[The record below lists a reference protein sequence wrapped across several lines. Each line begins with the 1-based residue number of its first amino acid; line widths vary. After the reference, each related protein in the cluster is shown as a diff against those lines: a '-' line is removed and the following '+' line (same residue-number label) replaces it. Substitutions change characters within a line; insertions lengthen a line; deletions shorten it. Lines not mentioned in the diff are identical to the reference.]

1 MVIQKTDQT
10 MQAVQNENLQKSAGK
25 RNRRAQNTQNTKK
38 NVDGRFLIAGSSKEQ
53 IEKKRKLA
61 QKQAMKLVKDA
72 FSGDQ
77 ATKQNIEDLK
87 AQKAEKVAE
96 YQEKM
101 QQIGNISAEKDKLR
115 ETYGISKDSQEQKD
129 LELLEKY
136 QNNKLGF
143 FSDDFSKEEIDRL
156 KELANEP
163 RTEYQKQVLS
173 LNGKKAALQS
183 DADLMQ
189 QQIMVLTQN
198 QSDAKVDQLKSQDML
213 KAGDAAEEIQKAA
226 SDEIV
231 GMVIADAKEKLD
243 KELEEKKEEAEK
255 KTEEKE
261 EQDRPLVAG
270 CTRALAD
277 MVKDTQAAKEL
288 TFDDFDYG
296 LTRLSYADNVEIV
309 ESYLPADQIQSLS
322 DAKDLLTK
330 EQDQQQIYEVQQGD
344 TLSEIAINCDIPLDK
359 IIELNDSLED
369 ENSMIRVGEELVVTS
384 PEPALSIDRQE
395 EVYYEEDYEADIQYV
410 YNDDWYTTDTQI
422 LQQPSAGH
430 RKVAALKSYHNKKE
444 TETEILK
451 EEVTVAAVPKII
463 EKGTKIPPTYI
474 KPISGG
480 RLSSQFGRRKAPTKG
495 ASTYHKG
502 VDWAT
507 PVGTKVVASSAG
519 TVARAGW
526 GSGYGYV
533 VYINHADGRQTRYG
547 HLSKV
552 LVHVGDQVSQGQK
565 IALSGNTGRSTGAH
579 LHFEILIG
587 GAQVNPLQYL
597 N

>member
-1 MVIQKTDQT
+1 MKITKYYRHVKTT
-10 MQAVQNENLQKSAGK
+10 YWKTA
-25 RNRRAQNTQNTKK
+25 
-38 NVDGRFLIAGSSKEQ
+38 FLIALAGLFLLPSYTK
-53 IEKKRKLA
+53 IEKTGNNVYEITLNGE
-61 QKQAMKLVKDA
+61 QVGTVSDTKDA
-72 FSGDQ
+72 DSLLWQARKEIAKEEDVLFLADAELSVTGREAYFAQFTGEDEIIANMKEVLTASQISTIRPAFTIKINQLMINLSSVQEVSEALQAALDQ
-77 ATKQNIEDLK
+77 
-87 AQKAEKVAE
+87 
-96 YQEKM
+96 YQEGKQFVAQLGPDQTRELNM
-101 QQIGNISAEKDKLR
+101 LTVEAKSA
-115 ETYGISKDSQEQKD
+115 
-129 LELLEKY
+129 
-136 QNNKLGF
+136 
-143 FSDDFSKEEIDRL
+143 
-156 KELANEP
+156 
-163 RTEYQKQVLS
+163 
-173 LNGKKAALQS
+173 
-183 DADLMQ
+183 
-189 QQIMVLTQN
+189 
-198 QSDAKVDQLKSQDML
+198 
-213 KAGDAAEEIQKAA
+213 
-226 SDEIV
+226 
-231 GMVIADAKEKLD
+231 
-243 KELEEKKEEAEK
+243 EEKKE
-255 KTEEKE
+255 EEKE

-552 LVHVGDQVSQGQK
+552 LVRVGDQVSQGQK

>member
-156 KELANEP
+156 KKLANEP

-255 KTEEKE
+255 KAEEKE
-261 EQDRPLVAG
+261 EQDERIE
-270 CTRALAD
+270 
-277 MVKDTQAAKEL
+277 KAKEERKEDREMIEGDL
-288 TFDDFDYG
+288 DAEK
-296 LTRLSYADNVEIV
+296 LQADASFQKQSVTQSEETTQRINQIMKKNHLINEDLKGIEI
-309 ESYLPADQIQSLS
+309 D
-322 DAKDLLTK
+322 
-330 EQDQQQIYEVQQGD
+330 
-344 TLSEIAINCDIPLDK
+344 
-359 IIELNDSLED
+359 
-369 ENSMIRVGEELVVTS
+369 
-384 PEPALSIDRQE
+384 
-395 EVYYEEDYEADIQYV
+395 
-410 YNDDWYTTDTQI
+410 
-422 LQQPSAGH
+422 
-430 RKVAALKSYHNKKE
+430 
-444 TETEILK
+444 
-451 EEVTVAAVPKII
+451 
-463 EKGTKIPPTYI
+463 
-474 KPISGG
+474 
-480 RLSSQFGRRKAPTKG
+480 
-495 ASTYHKG
+495 
-502 VDWAT
+502 
-507 PVGTKVVASSAG
+507 
-519 TVARAGW
+519 
-526 GSGYGYV
+526 
-533 VYINHADGRQTRYG
+533 
-547 HLSKV
+547 
-552 LVHVGDQVSQGQK
+552 
-565 IALSGNTGRSTGAH
+565 
-579 LHFEILIG
+579 
-587 GAQVNPLQYL
+587 VNF
-597 N
+597 

>member
-1 MVIQKTDQT
+1 

-25 RNRRAQNTQNTKK
+25 RNRRAQNTQNMKK

-213 KAGDAAEEIQKAA
+213 KAGDAAEEIRKAA

-243 KELEEKKEEAEK
+243 KELEEKKAEAEK
-255 KTEEKE
+255 KAEEKE
-261 EQDRPLVAG
+261 EQDERI
-270 CTRALAD
+270 
-277 MVKDTQAAKEL
+277 KKAKEERKEDREMIEGDL
-288 TFDDFDYG
+288 DAEK
-296 LTRLSYADNVEIV
+296 LQADASFQKQSVTQSEETTQRINQIMKKNHLINEDLKGIEI
-309 ESYLPADQIQSLS
+309 D
-322 DAKDLLTK
+322 
-330 EQDQQQIYEVQQGD
+330 
-344 TLSEIAINCDIPLDK
+344 
-359 IIELNDSLED
+359 
-369 ENSMIRVGEELVVTS
+369 
-384 PEPALSIDRQE
+384 
-395 EVYYEEDYEADIQYV
+395 
-410 YNDDWYTTDTQI
+410 
-422 LQQPSAGH
+422 
-430 RKVAALKSYHNKKE
+430 
-444 TETEILK
+444 
-451 EEVTVAAVPKII
+451 
-463 EKGTKIPPTYI
+463 
-474 KPISGG
+474 
-480 RLSSQFGRRKAPTKG
+480 
-495 ASTYHKG
+495 
-502 VDWAT
+502 
-507 PVGTKVVASSAG
+507 
-519 TVARAGW
+519 
-526 GSGYGYV
+526 
-533 VYINHADGRQTRYG
+533 
-547 HLSKV
+547 
-552 LVHVGDQVSQGQK
+552 
-565 IALSGNTGRSTGAH
+565 
-579 LHFEILIG
+579 
-587 GAQVNPLQYL
+587 VNF
-597 N
+597 

>member
-87 AQKAEKVAE
+87 AQKAETVAE

-101 QQIGNISAEKDKLR
+101 QQIGNISAEKDKL
-115 ETYGISKDSQEQKD
+115 QEQKD

-136 QNNKLGF
+136 QNNKLGI

-261 EQDRPLVAG
+261 EQDERIE
-270 CTRALAD
+270 
-277 MVKDTQAAKEL
+277 KAKEERKEDREMIEGDL
-288 TFDDFDYG
+288 DAEK
-296 LTRLSYADNVEIV
+296 LQADASLQKQSVTQSEETTQRINQIMKKNHLINEDLKGIEI
-309 ESYLPADQIQSLS
+309 D
-322 DAKDLLTK
+322 
-330 EQDQQQIYEVQQGD
+330 
-344 TLSEIAINCDIPLDK
+344 
-359 IIELNDSLED
+359 
-369 ENSMIRVGEELVVTS
+369 
-384 PEPALSIDRQE
+384 
-395 EVYYEEDYEADIQYV
+395 
-410 YNDDWYTTDTQI
+410 
-422 LQQPSAGH
+422 
-430 RKVAALKSYHNKKE
+430 
-444 TETEILK
+444 
-451 EEVTVAAVPKII
+451 
-463 EKGTKIPPTYI
+463 
-474 KPISGG
+474 
-480 RLSSQFGRRKAPTKG
+480 
-495 ASTYHKG
+495 
-502 VDWAT
+502 
-507 PVGTKVVASSAG
+507 
-519 TVARAGW
+519 
-526 GSGYGYV
+526 
-533 VYINHADGRQTRYG
+533 
-547 HLSKV
+547 
-552 LVHVGDQVSQGQK
+552 
-565 IALSGNTGRSTGAH
+565 
-579 LHFEILIG
+579 
-587 GAQVNPLQYL
+587 VNF
-597 N
+597 

>member
-25 RNRRAQNTQNTKK
+25 RNRRAQNTQNMKK

-213 KAGDAAEEIQKAA
+213 KAGDAAEEIRKAA

-243 KELEEKKEEAEK
+243 KELEEKKAEAEK
-255 KTEEKE
+255 KAEEKE
-261 EQDRPLVAG
+261 EQDERI
-270 CTRALAD
+270 
-277 MVKDTQAAKEL
+277 KKAKEERKEDREMIEGDL
-288 TFDDFDYG
+288 DAEK
-296 LTRLSYADNVEIV
+296 LQADASFQKQSVTQSEETTQRINQIMKKNHLINEDLKGIEI
-309 ESYLPADQIQSLS
+309 D
-322 DAKDLLTK
+322 
-330 EQDQQQIYEVQQGD
+330 
-344 TLSEIAINCDIPLDK
+344 
-359 IIELNDSLED
+359 
-369 ENSMIRVGEELVVTS
+369 
-384 PEPALSIDRQE
+384 
-395 EVYYEEDYEADIQYV
+395 
-410 YNDDWYTTDTQI
+410 
-422 LQQPSAGH
+422 
-430 RKVAALKSYHNKKE
+430 
-444 TETEILK
+444 
-451 EEVTVAAVPKII
+451 
-463 EKGTKIPPTYI
+463 
-474 KPISGG
+474 
-480 RLSSQFGRRKAPTKG
+480 
-495 ASTYHKG
+495 
-502 VDWAT
+502 
-507 PVGTKVVASSAG
+507 
-519 TVARAGW
+519 
-526 GSGYGYV
+526 
-533 VYINHADGRQTRYG
+533 
-547 HLSKV
+547 
-552 LVHVGDQVSQGQK
+552 
-565 IALSGNTGRSTGAH
+565 
-579 LHFEILIG
+579 
-587 GAQVNPLQYL
+587 VNF
-597 N
+597 

>member
-1 MVIQKTDQT
+1 M
-10 MQAVQNENLQKSAGK
+10 
-25 RNRRAQNTQNTKK
+25 
-38 NVDGRFLIAGSSKEQ
+38 DGRFLIAGSSKEQ

-261 EQDRPLVAG
+261 EQDERIE
-270 CTRALAD
+270 
-277 MVKDTQAAKEL
+277 KAKEERKEDREMIEGDL
-288 TFDDFDYG
+288 DAEK
-296 LTRLSYADNVEIV
+296 LQADASIQKQSVTQSEETTQRINQIMKKNHLINEDLKGIEI
-309 ESYLPADQIQSLS
+309 D
-322 DAKDLLTK
+322 
-330 EQDQQQIYEVQQGD
+330 
-344 TLSEIAINCDIPLDK
+344 
-359 IIELNDSLED
+359 
-369 ENSMIRVGEELVVTS
+369 
-384 PEPALSIDRQE
+384 
-395 EVYYEEDYEADIQYV
+395 
-410 YNDDWYTTDTQI
+410 
-422 LQQPSAGH
+422 
-430 RKVAALKSYHNKKE
+430 
-444 TETEILK
+444 
-451 EEVTVAAVPKII
+451 
-463 EKGTKIPPTYI
+463 
-474 KPISGG
+474 
-480 RLSSQFGRRKAPTKG
+480 
-495 ASTYHKG
+495 
-502 VDWAT
+502 
-507 PVGTKVVASSAG
+507 
-519 TVARAGW
+519 
-526 GSGYGYV
+526 
-533 VYINHADGRQTRYG
+533 
-547 HLSKV
+547 
-552 LVHVGDQVSQGQK
+552 
-565 IALSGNTGRSTGAH
+565 
-579 LHFEILIG
+579 
-587 GAQVNPLQYL
+587 VNF
-597 N
+597 

>member
-1 MVIQKTDQT
+1 MRICKKVREKEIEERRIHKT
-10 MQAVQNENLQKSAGK
+10 
-25 RNRRAQNTQNTKK
+25 

-213 KAGDAAEEIQKAA
+213 KAGDAAEEIRKAA

-243 KELEEKKEEAEK
+243 KELEEKKAEAEK
-255 KTEEKE
+255 KAEEKE
-261 EQDRPLVAG
+261 EQDERIE
-270 CTRALAD
+270 
-277 MVKDTQAAKEL
+277 KAKEERKEDREMIEGDL
-288 TFDDFDYG
+288 DAEK
-296 LTRLSYADNVEIV
+296 LQADASFQKQSVTQSEETTQRINQIMKKNHLINEDLKGIEI
-309 ESYLPADQIQSLS
+309 D
-322 DAKDLLTK
+322 
-330 EQDQQQIYEVQQGD
+330 
-344 TLSEIAINCDIPLDK
+344 
-359 IIELNDSLED
+359 
-369 ENSMIRVGEELVVTS
+369 
-384 PEPALSIDRQE
+384 
-395 EVYYEEDYEADIQYV
+395 
-410 YNDDWYTTDTQI
+410 
-422 LQQPSAGH
+422 
-430 RKVAALKSYHNKKE
+430 
-444 TETEILK
+444 
-451 EEVTVAAVPKII
+451 
-463 EKGTKIPPTYI
+463 
-474 KPISGG
+474 
-480 RLSSQFGRRKAPTKG
+480 
-495 ASTYHKG
+495 
-502 VDWAT
+502 
-507 PVGTKVVASSAG
+507 
-519 TVARAGW
+519 
-526 GSGYGYV
+526 
-533 VYINHADGRQTRYG
+533 
-547 HLSKV
+547 
-552 LVHVGDQVSQGQK
+552 
-565 IALSGNTGRSTGAH
+565 
-579 LHFEILIG
+579 
-587 GAQVNPLQYL
+587 VNF
-597 N
+597 

>member
-1 MVIQKTDQT
+1 MVIQKTDQI

-25 RNRRAQNTQNTKK
+25 RNRREQNTQNTKK
-38 NVDGRFLIAGSSKEQ
+38 NVDGRFLIEGSSKEQ

-87 AQKAEKVAE
+87 AQKAETVAE

-115 ETYGISKDSQEQKD
+115 ETYGIAQDSQEQRD

-136 QNNKLGF
+136 QNNKLGIF
-143 FSDDFSKEEIDRL
+143 TDDFSKEEIDRL

-261 EQDRPLVAG
+261 EQDERIE
-270 CTRALAD
+270 
-277 MVKDTQAAKEL
+277 KAKEERKEDREMIEGDL
-288 TFDDFDYG
+288 DAEK
-296 LTRLSYADNVEIV
+296 LQADASLQKQSVTQSEETTQRINQIMKKNHLINEDLKGIEI
-309 ESYLPADQIQSLS
+309 D
-322 DAKDLLTK
+322 
-330 EQDQQQIYEVQQGD
+330 
-344 TLSEIAINCDIPLDK
+344 
-359 IIELNDSLED
+359 
-369 ENSMIRVGEELVVTS
+369 
-384 PEPALSIDRQE
+384 
-395 EVYYEEDYEADIQYV
+395 
-410 YNDDWYTTDTQI
+410 
-422 LQQPSAGH
+422 
-430 RKVAALKSYHNKKE
+430 
-444 TETEILK
+444 
-451 EEVTVAAVPKII
+451 
-463 EKGTKIPPTYI
+463 
-474 KPISGG
+474 
-480 RLSSQFGRRKAPTKG
+480 
-495 ASTYHKG
+495 
-502 VDWAT
+502 
-507 PVGTKVVASSAG
+507 
-519 TVARAGW
+519 
-526 GSGYGYV
+526 
-533 VYINHADGRQTRYG
+533 
-547 HLSKV
+547 
-552 LVHVGDQVSQGQK
+552 
-565 IALSGNTGRSTGAH
+565 
-579 LHFEILIG
+579 
-587 GAQVNPLQYL
+587 VNF
-597 N
+597 

>member
-1 MVIQKTDQT
+1 
-10 MQAVQNENLQKSAGK
+10 MQAVQNENLKKSAGK
-25 RNRRAQNTQNTKK
+25 GNRRAQDPQNTKK

-87 AQKAEKVAE
+87 AQKAETVAE

-136 QNNKLGF
+136 QNNKLGI

-198 QSDAKVDQLKSQDML
+198 QSDAKVDQLKS
-213 KAGDAAEEIQKAA
+213 GDAAEEIQKAA

-261 EQDRPLVAG
+261 EQDERIE
-270 CTRALAD
+270 
-277 MVKDTQAAKEL
+277 KAKEERKEDREMIEGDL
-288 TFDDFDYG
+288 DAEK
-296 LTRLSYADNVEIV
+296 LQADASLQKQSVTQSEETTQRINQIMKKNHLINEDLKGIEI
-309 ESYLPADQIQSLS
+309 D
-322 DAKDLLTK
+322 
-330 EQDQQQIYEVQQGD
+330 
-344 TLSEIAINCDIPLDK
+344 
-359 IIELNDSLED
+359 
-369 ENSMIRVGEELVVTS
+369 
-384 PEPALSIDRQE
+384 
-395 EVYYEEDYEADIQYV
+395 
-410 YNDDWYTTDTQI
+410 
-422 LQQPSAGH
+422 
-430 RKVAALKSYHNKKE
+430 
-444 TETEILK
+444 
-451 EEVTVAAVPKII
+451 
-463 EKGTKIPPTYI
+463 
-474 KPISGG
+474 
-480 RLSSQFGRRKAPTKG
+480 
-495 ASTYHKG
+495 
-502 VDWAT
+502 
-507 PVGTKVVASSAG
+507 
-519 TVARAGW
+519 
-526 GSGYGYV
+526 
-533 VYINHADGRQTRYG
+533 
-547 HLSKV
+547 
-552 LVHVGDQVSQGQK
+552 
-565 IALSGNTGRSTGAH
+565 
-579 LHFEILIG
+579 
-587 GAQVNPLQYL
+587 VNF
-597 N
+597 

>member
-1 MVIQKTDQT
+1 M
-10 MQAVQNENLQKSAGK
+10 
-25 RNRRAQNTQNTKK
+25 
-38 NVDGRFLIAGSSKEQ
+38 DGRFLIAGSSKEQ

-183 DADLMQ
+183 DVDLMQ

-243 KELEEKKEEAEK
+243 KELEEKKAEAEK
-255 KTEEKE
+255 KAEEKE
-261 EQDRPLVAG
+261 EQDERIE
-270 CTRALAD
+270 
-277 MVKDTQAAKEL
+277 KAKEERKEDREMIEGDL
-288 TFDDFDYG
+288 DAEK
-296 LTRLSYADNVEIV
+296 LQADASFQKQSVTQSEETTQRINQIMKKNHLINEDLKGIEI
-309 ESYLPADQIQSLS
+309 D
-322 DAKDLLTK
+322 
-330 EQDQQQIYEVQQGD
+330 
-344 TLSEIAINCDIPLDK
+344 
-359 IIELNDSLED
+359 
-369 ENSMIRVGEELVVTS
+369 
-384 PEPALSIDRQE
+384 
-395 EVYYEEDYEADIQYV
+395 
-410 YNDDWYTTDTQI
+410 
-422 LQQPSAGH
+422 
-430 RKVAALKSYHNKKE
+430 
-444 TETEILK
+444 
-451 EEVTVAAVPKII
+451 
-463 EKGTKIPPTYI
+463 
-474 KPISGG
+474 
-480 RLSSQFGRRKAPTKG
+480 
-495 ASTYHKG
+495 
-502 VDWAT
+502 
-507 PVGTKVVASSAG
+507 
-519 TVARAGW
+519 
-526 GSGYGYV
+526 
-533 VYINHADGRQTRYG
+533 
-547 HLSKV
+547 
-552 LVHVGDQVSQGQK
+552 
-565 IALSGNTGRSTGAH
+565 
-579 LHFEILIG
+579 
-587 GAQVNPLQYL
+587 VNF
-597 N
+597 

>member
-1 MVIQKTDQT
+1 M
-10 MQAVQNENLQKSAGK
+10 
-25 RNRRAQNTQNTKK
+25 
-38 NVDGRFLIAGSSKEQ
+38 DGRFLIAGSSKEQ

-136 QNNKLGF
+136 QNNKLGI

-173 LNGKKAALQS
+173 LNGKKAAMQS

-255 KTEEKE
+255 KVEEKE
-261 EQDRPLVAG
+261 EQDERIE
-270 CTRALAD
+270 
-277 MVKDTQAAKEL
+277 KAKEERKEDREMIEGDL
-288 TFDDFDYG
+288 DAEK
-296 LTRLSYADNVEIV
+296 LQADASFQKQSVTQSEETTQRINQIMKKNHLINEDLKGIEI
-309 ESYLPADQIQSLS
+309 D
-322 DAKDLLTK
+322 
-330 EQDQQQIYEVQQGD
+330 
-344 TLSEIAINCDIPLDK
+344 
-359 IIELNDSLED
+359 
-369 ENSMIRVGEELVVTS
+369 
-384 PEPALSIDRQE
+384 
-395 EVYYEEDYEADIQYV
+395 
-410 YNDDWYTTDTQI
+410 
-422 LQQPSAGH
+422 
-430 RKVAALKSYHNKKE
+430 
-444 TETEILK
+444 
-451 EEVTVAAVPKII
+451 
-463 EKGTKIPPTYI
+463 
-474 KPISGG
+474 
-480 RLSSQFGRRKAPTKG
+480 
-495 ASTYHKG
+495 
-502 VDWAT
+502 
-507 PVGTKVVASSAG
+507 
-519 TVARAGW
+519 
-526 GSGYGYV
+526 
-533 VYINHADGRQTRYG
+533 
-547 HLSKV
+547 
-552 LVHVGDQVSQGQK
+552 
-565 IALSGNTGRSTGAH
+565 
-579 LHFEILIG
+579 
-587 GAQVNPLQYL
+587 VNF
-597 N
+597 

>member
-25 RNRRAQNTQNTKK
+25 RNRRTQNTQNTKK

-136 QNNKLGF
+136 QNNKLGI

-255 KTEEKE
+255 KAEEKE
-261 EQDRPLVAG
+261 EQDERIE
-270 CTRALAD
+270 
-277 MVKDTQAAKEL
+277 KAKEERKEDREMIEGDL
-288 TFDDFDYG
+288 DAEK
-296 LTRLSYADNVEIV
+296 LQADASFQKQSVTQSEETTQRINQIMKKNHLINEDLKGIEI
-309 ESYLPADQIQSLS
+309 D
-322 DAKDLLTK
+322 
-330 EQDQQQIYEVQQGD
+330 
-344 TLSEIAINCDIPLDK
+344 
-359 IIELNDSLED
+359 
-369 ENSMIRVGEELVVTS
+369 
-384 PEPALSIDRQE
+384 
-395 EVYYEEDYEADIQYV
+395 
-410 YNDDWYTTDTQI
+410 
-422 LQQPSAGH
+422 
-430 RKVAALKSYHNKKE
+430 
-444 TETEILK
+444 
-451 EEVTVAAVPKII
+451 
-463 EKGTKIPPTYI
+463 
-474 KPISGG
+474 
-480 RLSSQFGRRKAPTKG
+480 
-495 ASTYHKG
+495 
-502 VDWAT
+502 
-507 PVGTKVVASSAG
+507 
-519 TVARAGW
+519 
-526 GSGYGYV
+526 
-533 VYINHADGRQTRYG
+533 
-547 HLSKV
+547 
-552 LVHVGDQVSQGQK
+552 
-565 IALSGNTGRSTGAH
+565 
-579 LHFEILIG
+579 
-587 GAQVNPLQYL
+587 VNF
-597 N
+597 

>member
-25 RNRRAQNTQNTKK
+25 RNRRAQNTQTTKK

-243 KELEEKKEEAEK
+243 KELEEKKAEAEK
-255 KTEEKE
+255 KAEEKE
-261 EQDRPLVAG
+261 EQDERI
-270 CTRALAD
+270 
-277 MVKDTQAAKEL
+277 KKAKEERKEDREMIEGDL
-288 TFDDFDYG
+288 DAEK
-296 LTRLSYADNVEIV
+296 LQADASFQKQSVTQSEETTQRINQIMKKNHLINEDLKGIEI
-309 ESYLPADQIQSLS
+309 D
-322 DAKDLLTK
+322 
-330 EQDQQQIYEVQQGD
+330 
-344 TLSEIAINCDIPLDK
+344 
-359 IIELNDSLED
+359 
-369 ENSMIRVGEELVVTS
+369 
-384 PEPALSIDRQE
+384 
-395 EVYYEEDYEADIQYV
+395 
-410 YNDDWYTTDTQI
+410 
-422 LQQPSAGH
+422 
-430 RKVAALKSYHNKKE
+430 
-444 TETEILK
+444 
-451 EEVTVAAVPKII
+451 
-463 EKGTKIPPTYI
+463 
-474 KPISGG
+474 
-480 RLSSQFGRRKAPTKG
+480 
-495 ASTYHKG
+495 
-502 VDWAT
+502 
-507 PVGTKVVASSAG
+507 
-519 TVARAGW
+519 
-526 GSGYGYV
+526 
-533 VYINHADGRQTRYG
+533 
-547 HLSKV
+547 
-552 LVHVGDQVSQGQK
+552 
-565 IALSGNTGRSTGAH
+565 
-579 LHFEILIG
+579 
-587 GAQVNPLQYL
+587 VNF
-597 N
+597 

>member
-1 MVIQKTDQT
+1 M
-10 MQAVQNENLQKSAGK
+10 
-25 RNRRAQNTQNTKK
+25 
-38 NVDGRFLIAGSSKEQ
+38 DGRFLIAGSSKEQ

-213 KAGDAAEEIQKAA
+213 KAGDAAEEIRKAA

-243 KELEEKKEEAEK
+243 KELEEKKAEAEK
-255 KTEEKE
+255 KAEEKE
-261 EQDRPLVAG
+261 EQDERIE
-270 CTRALAD
+270 
-277 MVKDTQAAKEL
+277 KAKEERKEDREMIEGDL
-288 TFDDFDYG
+288 DAEK
-296 LTRLSYADNVEIV
+296 LQADASFQKQSVTQSEETTQRINQIMKKNHLINEDLKGIEI
-309 ESYLPADQIQSLS
+309 D
-322 DAKDLLTK
+322 
-330 EQDQQQIYEVQQGD
+330 
-344 TLSEIAINCDIPLDK
+344 
-359 IIELNDSLED
+359 
-369 ENSMIRVGEELVVTS
+369 
-384 PEPALSIDRQE
+384 
-395 EVYYEEDYEADIQYV
+395 
-410 YNDDWYTTDTQI
+410 
-422 LQQPSAGH
+422 
-430 RKVAALKSYHNKKE
+430 
-444 TETEILK
+444 
-451 EEVTVAAVPKII
+451 
-463 EKGTKIPPTYI
+463 
-474 KPISGG
+474 
-480 RLSSQFGRRKAPTKG
+480 
-495 ASTYHKG
+495 
-502 VDWAT
+502 
-507 PVGTKVVASSAG
+507 
-519 TVARAGW
+519 
-526 GSGYGYV
+526 
-533 VYINHADGRQTRYG
+533 
-547 HLSKV
+547 
-552 LVHVGDQVSQGQK
+552 
-565 IALSGNTGRSTGAH
+565 
-579 LHFEILIG
+579 
-587 GAQVNPLQYL
+587 VNF
-597 N
+597 

>member
-25 RNRRAQNTQNTKK
+25 RNRRAQNTQNKKK

-255 KTEEKE
+255 KAEEKE
-261 EQDRPLVAG
+261 EQDERIE
-270 CTRALAD
+270 
-277 MVKDTQAAKEL
+277 KAKEERKEDREMIEGDL
-288 TFDDFDYG
+288 DAEK
-296 LTRLSYADNVEIV
+296 LQADASFQKQSVTQSEETTQRINQIMKKNHLINEDLKGIEI
-309 ESYLPADQIQSLS
+309 D
-322 DAKDLLTK
+322 
-330 EQDQQQIYEVQQGD
+330 
-344 TLSEIAINCDIPLDK
+344 
-359 IIELNDSLED
+359 
-369 ENSMIRVGEELVVTS
+369 
-384 PEPALSIDRQE
+384 
-395 EVYYEEDYEADIQYV
+395 
-410 YNDDWYTTDTQI
+410 
-422 LQQPSAGH
+422 
-430 RKVAALKSYHNKKE
+430 
-444 TETEILK
+444 
-451 EEVTVAAVPKII
+451 
-463 EKGTKIPPTYI
+463 
-474 KPISGG
+474 
-480 RLSSQFGRRKAPTKG
+480 
-495 ASTYHKG
+495 
-502 VDWAT
+502 
-507 PVGTKVVASSAG
+507 
-519 TVARAGW
+519 
-526 GSGYGYV
+526 
-533 VYINHADGRQTRYG
+533 
-547 HLSKV
+547 
-552 LVHVGDQVSQGQK
+552 
-565 IALSGNTGRSTGAH
+565 
-579 LHFEILIG
+579 
-587 GAQVNPLQYL
+587 VNF
-597 N
+597 

>member
-1 MVIQKTDQT
+1 

-25 RNRRAQNTQNTKK
+25 RNRRAQDPQNIKK

-87 AQKAEKVAE
+87 AQKAETVAE

-101 QQIGNISAEKDKLR
+101 QQIGNISEEKDKLR
-115 ETYGISKDSQEQKD
+115 ETYGIAQDSQEQRD

-136 QNNKLGF
+136 QNNKLGI

-163 RTEYQKQVLS
+163 RTEYQKQVLA

-255 KTEEKE
+255 KAEEKE
-261 EQDRPLVAG
+261 EQDERIE
-270 CTRALAD
+270 
-277 MVKDTQAAKEL
+277 KAKEERKEDREMIEGDL
-288 TFDDFDYG
+288 DAEK
-296 LTRLSYADNVEIV
+296 LQADASLQKQSVTQFEETTQRINQIMKKNHLINEDLKGIEI
-309 ESYLPADQIQSLS
+309 D
-322 DAKDLLTK
+322 
-330 EQDQQQIYEVQQGD
+330 
-344 TLSEIAINCDIPLDK
+344 
-359 IIELNDSLED
+359 
-369 ENSMIRVGEELVVTS
+369 
-384 PEPALSIDRQE
+384 
-395 EVYYEEDYEADIQYV
+395 
-410 YNDDWYTTDTQI
+410 
-422 LQQPSAGH
+422 
-430 RKVAALKSYHNKKE
+430 
-444 TETEILK
+444 
-451 EEVTVAAVPKII
+451 
-463 EKGTKIPPTYI
+463 
-474 KPISGG
+474 
-480 RLSSQFGRRKAPTKG
+480 
-495 ASTYHKG
+495 
-502 VDWAT
+502 
-507 PVGTKVVASSAG
+507 
-519 TVARAGW
+519 
-526 GSGYGYV
+526 
-533 VYINHADGRQTRYG
+533 
-547 HLSKV
+547 
-552 LVHVGDQVSQGQK
+552 
-565 IALSGNTGRSTGAH
+565 
-579 LHFEILIG
+579 
-587 GAQVNPLQYL
+587 VNF
-597 N
+597 

>member
-1 MVIQKTDQT
+1 M
-10 MQAVQNENLQKSAGK
+10 
-25 RNRRAQNTQNTKK
+25 
-38 NVDGRFLIAGSSKEQ
+38 DGRFLIAGSSKEQ

-163 RTEYQKQVLS
+163 RTEYQKQLLS

-255 KTEEKE
+255 KAEEKE
-261 EQDRPLVAG
+261 EQDERIE
-270 CTRALAD
+270 
-277 MVKDTQAAKEL
+277 KAKEERKEDREMIEGDL
-288 TFDDFDYG
+288 DAEK
-296 LTRLSYADNVEIV
+296 LQADASFQKQSVTQSEETTQRINQIMKKNHLINEDLKGIEI
-309 ESYLPADQIQSLS
+309 D
-322 DAKDLLTK
+322 
-330 EQDQQQIYEVQQGD
+330 
-344 TLSEIAINCDIPLDK
+344 
-359 IIELNDSLED
+359 
-369 ENSMIRVGEELVVTS
+369 
-384 PEPALSIDRQE
+384 
-395 EVYYEEDYEADIQYV
+395 
-410 YNDDWYTTDTQI
+410 
-422 LQQPSAGH
+422 
-430 RKVAALKSYHNKKE
+430 
-444 TETEILK
+444 
-451 EEVTVAAVPKII
+451 
-463 EKGTKIPPTYI
+463 
-474 KPISGG
+474 
-480 RLSSQFGRRKAPTKG
+480 
-495 ASTYHKG
+495 
-502 VDWAT
+502 
-507 PVGTKVVASSAG
+507 
-519 TVARAGW
+519 
-526 GSGYGYV
+526 
-533 VYINHADGRQTRYG
+533 
-547 HLSKV
+547 
-552 LVHVGDQVSQGQK
+552 
-565 IALSGNTGRSTGAH
+565 
-579 LHFEILIG
+579 
-587 GAQVNPLQYL
+587 VNF
-597 N
+597 

>member
-1 MVIQKTDQT
+1 MRICKKVREKEIEERRIHKT
-10 MQAVQNENLQKSAGK
+10 
-25 RNRRAQNTQNTKK
+25 RRK

-163 RTEYQKQVLS
+163 RTEYQKQLLS

-255 KTEEKE
+255 KAEEKE
-261 EQDRPLVAG
+261 EQDERIE
-270 CTRALAD
+270 
-277 MVKDTQAAKEL
+277 KAKEERKEDREMIEVDL
-288 TFDDFDYG
+288 DAEK
-296 LTRLSYADNVEIV
+296 LQADASFQKQSVTQSEETTQRINQIMKKNHLINEDLKGIEI
-309 ESYLPADQIQSLS
+309 D
-322 DAKDLLTK
+322 
-330 EQDQQQIYEVQQGD
+330 
-344 TLSEIAINCDIPLDK
+344 
-359 IIELNDSLED
+359 
-369 ENSMIRVGEELVVTS
+369 
-384 PEPALSIDRQE
+384 
-395 EVYYEEDYEADIQYV
+395 
-410 YNDDWYTTDTQI
+410 
-422 LQQPSAGH
+422 
-430 RKVAALKSYHNKKE
+430 
-444 TETEILK
+444 
-451 EEVTVAAVPKII
+451 
-463 EKGTKIPPTYI
+463 
-474 KPISGG
+474 
-480 RLSSQFGRRKAPTKG
+480 
-495 ASTYHKG
+495 
-502 VDWAT
+502 
-507 PVGTKVVASSAG
+507 
-519 TVARAGW
+519 
-526 GSGYGYV
+526 
-533 VYINHADGRQTRYG
+533 
-547 HLSKV
+547 
-552 LVHVGDQVSQGQK
+552 
-565 IALSGNTGRSTGAH
+565 
-579 LHFEILIG
+579 
-587 GAQVNPLQYL
+587 VNF
-597 N
+597 

>member
-1 MVIQKTDQT
+1 M
-10 MQAVQNENLQKSAGK
+10 
-25 RNRRAQNTQNTKK
+25 
-38 NVDGRFLIAGSSKEQ
+38 DGRFLIAGSSKEQ

-173 LNGKKAALQS
+173 LNGKKTALQS

-261 EQDRPLVAG
+261 EQDERIE
-270 CTRALAD
+270 
-277 MVKDTQAAKEL
+277 KAKEERKEDREMIEGDL
-288 TFDDFDYG
+288 DAEK
-296 LTRLSYADNVEIV
+296 LQADASIQKQSVTQSEETTQRINQIMKKNHLINEDLKGIEI
-309 ESYLPADQIQSLS
+309 D
-322 DAKDLLTK
+322 
-330 EQDQQQIYEVQQGD
+330 
-344 TLSEIAINCDIPLDK
+344 
-359 IIELNDSLED
+359 
-369 ENSMIRVGEELVVTS
+369 
-384 PEPALSIDRQE
+384 
-395 EVYYEEDYEADIQYV
+395 
-410 YNDDWYTTDTQI
+410 
-422 LQQPSAGH
+422 
-430 RKVAALKSYHNKKE
+430 
-444 TETEILK
+444 
-451 EEVTVAAVPKII
+451 
-463 EKGTKIPPTYI
+463 
-474 KPISGG
+474 
-480 RLSSQFGRRKAPTKG
+480 
-495 ASTYHKG
+495 
-502 VDWAT
+502 
-507 PVGTKVVASSAG
+507 
-519 TVARAGW
+519 
-526 GSGYGYV
+526 
-533 VYINHADGRQTRYG
+533 
-547 HLSKV
+547 
-552 LVHVGDQVSQGQK
+552 
-565 IALSGNTGRSTGAH
+565 
-579 LHFEILIG
+579 
-587 GAQVNPLQYL
+587 VNF
-597 N
+597 

>member
-1 MVIQKTDQT
+1 M
-10 MQAVQNENLQKSAGK
+10 
-25 RNRRAQNTQNTKK
+25 
-38 NVDGRFLIAGSSKEQ
+38 DGRFLIAGSSKEQ

-129 LELLEKY
+129 LEILEKY

-163 RTEYQKQVLS
+163 RTEYQKQLLS

-255 KTEEKE
+255 KAEEKE
-261 EQDRPLVAG
+261 EQDERIE
-270 CTRALAD
+270 
-277 MVKDTQAAKEL
+277 KAKEERKEDREMIEGDL
-288 TFDDFDYG
+288 DAEK
-296 LTRLSYADNVEIV
+296 LQADASFQKQSVTQSEETTQRINQIMKKNHLINEDLKGIEI
-309 ESYLPADQIQSLS
+309 D
-322 DAKDLLTK
+322 
-330 EQDQQQIYEVQQGD
+330 
-344 TLSEIAINCDIPLDK
+344 
-359 IIELNDSLED
+359 
-369 ENSMIRVGEELVVTS
+369 
-384 PEPALSIDRQE
+384 
-395 EVYYEEDYEADIQYV
+395 
-410 YNDDWYTTDTQI
+410 
-422 LQQPSAGH
+422 
-430 RKVAALKSYHNKKE
+430 
-444 TETEILK
+444 
-451 EEVTVAAVPKII
+451 
-463 EKGTKIPPTYI
+463 
-474 KPISGG
+474 
-480 RLSSQFGRRKAPTKG
+480 
-495 ASTYHKG
+495 
-502 VDWAT
+502 
-507 PVGTKVVASSAG
+507 
-519 TVARAGW
+519 
-526 GSGYGYV
+526 
-533 VYINHADGRQTRYG
+533 
-547 HLSKV
+547 
-552 LVHVGDQVSQGQK
+552 
-565 IALSGNTGRSTGAH
+565 
-579 LHFEILIG
+579 
-587 GAQVNPLQYL
+587 VNF
-597 N
+597 

>member
-25 RNRRAQNTQNTKK
+25 RN
-38 NVDGRFLIAGSSKEQ
+38 GRFLIAGSSKEQ

-243 KELEEKKEEAEK
+243 KELEEKKAEAEK
-255 KTEEKE
+255 KAEEKE
-261 EQDRPLVAG
+261 EQDERIE
-270 CTRALAD
+270 
-277 MVKDTQAAKEL
+277 KAKEERKEDREMIEGDL
-288 TFDDFDYG
+288 DAEK
-296 LTRLSYADNVEIV
+296 LQADASIQKQSVTQSEETTQRINQIMKKNHLINEDLKGIEI
-309 ESYLPADQIQSLS
+309 D
-322 DAKDLLTK
+322 
-330 EQDQQQIYEVQQGD
+330 
-344 TLSEIAINCDIPLDK
+344 
-359 IIELNDSLED
+359 
-369 ENSMIRVGEELVVTS
+369 
-384 PEPALSIDRQE
+384 
-395 EVYYEEDYEADIQYV
+395 
-410 YNDDWYTTDTQI
+410 
-422 LQQPSAGH
+422 
-430 RKVAALKSYHNKKE
+430 
-444 TETEILK
+444 
-451 EEVTVAAVPKII
+451 
-463 EKGTKIPPTYI
+463 
-474 KPISGG
+474 
-480 RLSSQFGRRKAPTKG
+480 
-495 ASTYHKG
+495 
-502 VDWAT
+502 
-507 PVGTKVVASSAG
+507 
-519 TVARAGW
+519 
-526 GSGYGYV
+526 
-533 VYINHADGRQTRYG
+533 
-547 HLSKV
+547 
-552 LVHVGDQVSQGQK
+552 
-565 IALSGNTGRSTGAH
+565 
-579 LHFEILIG
+579 
-587 GAQVNPLQYL
+587 VNF
-597 N
+597 

>member
-61 QKQAMKLVKDA
+61 QKQAQKQAMKLVKDA

-101 QQIGNISAEKDKLR
+101 QQIGNISGEKDKLR
-115 ETYGISKDSQEQKD
+115 ETYGISQDSQEQKD

-163 RTEYQKQVLS
+163 RTEYQKQELS

-213 KAGDAAEEIQKAA
+213 KAGDAADEIRKAA

-255 KTEEKE
+255 KAEEKE
-261 EQDRPLVAG
+261 EQDERIE
-270 CTRALAD
+270 
-277 MVKDTQAAKEL
+277 KAKEERKEDREMIEGDL
-288 TFDDFDYG
+288 NAEKMQ
-296 LTRLSYADNVEIV
+296 ADASLQKQSVTQSEETTQRINQIMKKNNLINEDLKGIEI
-309 ESYLPADQIQSLS
+309 D
-322 DAKDLLTK
+322 
-330 EQDQQQIYEVQQGD
+330 
-344 TLSEIAINCDIPLDK
+344 
-359 IIELNDSLED
+359 
-369 ENSMIRVGEELVVTS
+369 
-384 PEPALSIDRQE
+384 
-395 EVYYEEDYEADIQYV
+395 
-410 YNDDWYTTDTQI
+410 
-422 LQQPSAGH
+422 
-430 RKVAALKSYHNKKE
+430 
-444 TETEILK
+444 
-451 EEVTVAAVPKII
+451 
-463 EKGTKIPPTYI
+463 
-474 KPISGG
+474 
-480 RLSSQFGRRKAPTKG
+480 
-495 ASTYHKG
+495 
-502 VDWAT
+502 
-507 PVGTKVVASSAG
+507 
-519 TVARAGW
+519 
-526 GSGYGYV
+526 
-533 VYINHADGRQTRYG
+533 
-547 HLSKV
+547 
-552 LVHVGDQVSQGQK
+552 
-565 IALSGNTGRSTGAH
+565 
-579 LHFEILIG
+579 
-587 GAQVNPLQYL
+587 VNF
-597 N
+597 

>member
-1 MVIQKTDQT
+1 M
-10 MQAVQNENLQKSAGK
+10 
-25 RNRRAQNTQNTKK
+25 
-38 NVDGRFLIAGSSKEQ
+38 DGRFLIAGSSKEQ

-163 RTEYQKQVLS
+163 RTEYQKQLLS

-255 KTEEKE
+255 KAEEKE
-261 EQDRPLVAG
+261 EQDERIE
-270 CTRALAD
+270 
-277 MVKDTQAAKEL
+277 KAKEERKEDREMIEVDL
-288 TFDDFDYG
+288 DAEK
-296 LTRLSYADNVEIV
+296 LQADASFQKQSVTQSEETTQRINQIMKKNHLINEDLKGIEI
-309 ESYLPADQIQSLS
+309 D
-322 DAKDLLTK
+322 
-330 EQDQQQIYEVQQGD
+330 
-344 TLSEIAINCDIPLDK
+344 
-359 IIELNDSLED
+359 
-369 ENSMIRVGEELVVTS
+369 
-384 PEPALSIDRQE
+384 
-395 EVYYEEDYEADIQYV
+395 
-410 YNDDWYTTDTQI
+410 
-422 LQQPSAGH
+422 
-430 RKVAALKSYHNKKE
+430 
-444 TETEILK
+444 
-451 EEVTVAAVPKII
+451 
-463 EKGTKIPPTYI
+463 
-474 KPISGG
+474 
-480 RLSSQFGRRKAPTKG
+480 
-495 ASTYHKG
+495 
-502 VDWAT
+502 
-507 PVGTKVVASSAG
+507 
-519 TVARAGW
+519 
-526 GSGYGYV
+526 
-533 VYINHADGRQTRYG
+533 
-547 HLSKV
+547 
-552 LVHVGDQVSQGQK
+552 
-565 IALSGNTGRSTGAH
+565 
-579 LHFEILIG
+579 
-587 GAQVNPLQYL
+587 VNF
-597 N
+597 

>member
-101 QQIGNISAEKDKLR
+101 QHIGNISAEKDKLR

-213 KAGDAAEEIQKAA
+213 KAGDAAEEI
-226 SDEIV
+226 V

-243 KELEEKKEEAEK
+243 KELEEKKAEAEK
-255 KTEEKE
+255 KAEEKE
-261 EQDRPLVAG
+261 EQDERIE
-270 CTRALAD
+270 
-277 MVKDTQAAKEL
+277 KAKEERKEDREMIEGDL
-288 TFDDFDYG
+288 DAEK
-296 LTRLSYADNVEIV
+296 LQADASIQKQSVTQSEETTQRINQIMKKNHLINEDLKGIEI
-309 ESYLPADQIQSLS
+309 D
-322 DAKDLLTK
+322 
-330 EQDQQQIYEVQQGD
+330 
-344 TLSEIAINCDIPLDK
+344 
-359 IIELNDSLED
+359 
-369 ENSMIRVGEELVVTS
+369 
-384 PEPALSIDRQE
+384 
-395 EVYYEEDYEADIQYV
+395 
-410 YNDDWYTTDTQI
+410 
-422 LQQPSAGH
+422 
-430 RKVAALKSYHNKKE
+430 
-444 TETEILK
+444 
-451 EEVTVAAVPKII
+451 
-463 EKGTKIPPTYI
+463 
-474 KPISGG
+474 
-480 RLSSQFGRRKAPTKG
+480 
-495 ASTYHKG
+495 
-502 VDWAT
+502 
-507 PVGTKVVASSAG
+507 
-519 TVARAGW
+519 
-526 GSGYGYV
+526 
-533 VYINHADGRQTRYG
+533 
-547 HLSKV
+547 
-552 LVHVGDQVSQGQK
+552 
-565 IALSGNTGRSTGAH
+565 
-579 LHFEILIG
+579 
-587 GAQVNPLQYL
+587 VNF
-597 N
+597 

>member
-25 RNRRAQNTQNTKK
+25 RNRRAQDPQSTKK

-77 ATKQNIEDLK
+77 AIKQTIEDLK
-87 AQKAEKVAE
+87 AQKAETVAE

-101 QQIGNISAEKDKLR
+101 KQIGNISEEKDKLR
-115 ETYGISKDSQEQKD
+115 ETYGIAQDSQEQKD

-136 QNNKLGF
+136 QNNKLGI

-163 RTEYQKQVLS
+163 RTEYQKQVLA

-261 EQDRPLVAG
+261 EQDERIE
-270 CTRALAD
+270 
-277 MVKDTQAAKEL
+277 KAKEERKEDREMIEGDL
-288 TFDDFDYG
+288 DAEK
-296 LTRLSYADNVEIV
+296 LQADASLQKQSVTQSEETTQRINQIMKKNHLINEDLKGIEI
-309 ESYLPADQIQSLS
+309 D
-322 DAKDLLTK
+322 
-330 EQDQQQIYEVQQGD
+330 
-344 TLSEIAINCDIPLDK
+344 
-359 IIELNDSLED
+359 
-369 ENSMIRVGEELVVTS
+369 
-384 PEPALSIDRQE
+384 
-395 EVYYEEDYEADIQYV
+395 
-410 YNDDWYTTDTQI
+410 
-422 LQQPSAGH
+422 
-430 RKVAALKSYHNKKE
+430 
-444 TETEILK
+444 
-451 EEVTVAAVPKII
+451 
-463 EKGTKIPPTYI
+463 
-474 KPISGG
+474 
-480 RLSSQFGRRKAPTKG
+480 
-495 ASTYHKG
+495 
-502 VDWAT
+502 
-507 PVGTKVVASSAG
+507 
-519 TVARAGW
+519 
-526 GSGYGYV
+526 
-533 VYINHADGRQTRYG
+533 
-547 HLSKV
+547 
-552 LVHVGDQVSQGQK
+552 
-565 IALSGNTGRSTGAH
+565 
-579 LHFEILIG
+579 
-587 GAQVNPLQYL
+587 VNF
-597 N
+597 

>member
-115 ETYGISKDSQEQKD
+115 ETYGISKD

-213 KAGDAAEEIQKAA
+213 KAGDAAEEIRKAA

-243 KELEEKKEEAEK
+243 KELEEKKAEAEK
-255 KTEEKE
+255 KAEEKE
-261 EQDRPLVAG
+261 EQDERIE
-270 CTRALAD
+270 
-277 MVKDTQAAKEL
+277 KAKEERKEDREMIEGDL
-288 TFDDFDYG
+288 DAEK
-296 LTRLSYADNVEIV
+296 LQADASFQKQSVTQSEETTQRINQIMKKNHLINEDLKGIEI
-309 ESYLPADQIQSLS
+309 D
-322 DAKDLLTK
+322 
-330 EQDQQQIYEVQQGD
+330 
-344 TLSEIAINCDIPLDK
+344 
-359 IIELNDSLED
+359 
-369 ENSMIRVGEELVVTS
+369 
-384 PEPALSIDRQE
+384 
-395 EVYYEEDYEADIQYV
+395 
-410 YNDDWYTTDTQI
+410 
-422 LQQPSAGH
+422 
-430 RKVAALKSYHNKKE
+430 
-444 TETEILK
+444 
-451 EEVTVAAVPKII
+451 
-463 EKGTKIPPTYI
+463 
-474 KPISGG
+474 
-480 RLSSQFGRRKAPTKG
+480 
-495 ASTYHKG
+495 
-502 VDWAT
+502 
-507 PVGTKVVASSAG
+507 
-519 TVARAGW
+519 
-526 GSGYGYV
+526 
-533 VYINHADGRQTRYG
+533 
-547 HLSKV
+547 
-552 LVHVGDQVSQGQK
+552 
-565 IALSGNTGRSTGAH
+565 
-579 LHFEILIG
+579 
-587 GAQVNPLQYL
+587 VNF
-597 N
+597 

>member
-115 ETYGISKDSQEQKD
+115 ETYGISKDS
-129 LELLEKY
+129 ELLEKY

-163 RTEYQKQVLS
+163 RTEYQKQLLS

-255 KTEEKE
+255 KAEEKE
-261 EQDRPLVAG
+261 EQDERIE
-270 CTRALAD
+270 
-277 MVKDTQAAKEL
+277 KAKEERKEDREMIEGDL
-288 TFDDFDYG
+288 DAEK
-296 LTRLSYADNVEIV
+296 LQADASFQKQSVTQSEETTQRINQIMKKNHLINEDLKGIEI
-309 ESYLPADQIQSLS
+309 D
-322 DAKDLLTK
+322 
-330 EQDQQQIYEVQQGD
+330 
-344 TLSEIAINCDIPLDK
+344 
-359 IIELNDSLED
+359 
-369 ENSMIRVGEELVVTS
+369 
-384 PEPALSIDRQE
+384 
-395 EVYYEEDYEADIQYV
+395 
-410 YNDDWYTTDTQI
+410 
-422 LQQPSAGH
+422 
-430 RKVAALKSYHNKKE
+430 
-444 TETEILK
+444 
-451 EEVTVAAVPKII
+451 
-463 EKGTKIPPTYI
+463 
-474 KPISGG
+474 
-480 RLSSQFGRRKAPTKG
+480 
-495 ASTYHKG
+495 
-502 VDWAT
+502 
-507 PVGTKVVASSAG
+507 
-519 TVARAGW
+519 
-526 GSGYGYV
+526 
-533 VYINHADGRQTRYG
+533 
-547 HLSKV
+547 
-552 LVHVGDQVSQGQK
+552 
-565 IALSGNTGRSTGAH
+565 
-579 LHFEILIG
+579 
-587 GAQVNPLQYL
+587 VNF
-597 N
+597 